1 MSKKGDLS
9 KILILQKICFAFSQP
24 QTNTTT
30 TAATAAT
37 AATAHNINN
46 NCKVRE
52 NEKKNVFIQFQLI
65 RYSSKSSFCQKQ
77 PRVCSHA

>member
-9 KILILQKICFAFSQP
+9 KILILQKNMFCIFSSQP

-30 TAATAAT
+30 TAATA
-37 AATAHNINN
+37 HNINN
-46 NCKVRE
+46 NCNVRK
-52 NEKKNVFIQFQLI
+52 NEKKNVLNPVSADSLLF
-65 RYSSKSSFCQKQ
+65 KSSFCQKQ